1 MGMETLTWTDIW
13 YMLAQ
18 VQRRRAD
25 HPVNMVA
32 KHRYEPR
39 RFQVYLELPR
49 RSTGESVGRL
59 ALWVRGDSPV
69 ATARARA
76 LDILGVHDLDA
87 YLTVDGKVV
96 EGEGQELVVVAG
108 GGSRVTVQQRVR
120 GGAARAALPRPPGT
134 TSSGA
139 EAAVAL
145 EPRERPREV
154 PTMIFQDPLDTRL
167 ASQLKTLVGAA
178 KAHIDDFVGV
188 VAGLLFK
195 VERVEESLRG
205 DAAALRDQAGKVI
218 QDM

>member
-1 MGMETLTWTDIW
+1 MVYVGSSATQARGSSCQHGSEASLRTTALSGLPRTSPKVDGRECRPVCP
-13 YMLAQ
+13 LGA
-18 VQRRRAD
+18 RRR
-25 HPVNMVA
+25 
-32 KHRYEPR
+32 
-39 RFQVYLELPR
+39 
-49 RSTGESVGRL
+49 
-59 ALWVRGDSPV
+59 PV
-69 ATARARA
+69 AAARARA